1 MADPIPIFVTPST
14 TVVQV
19 TTLLTPYTPVI
30 LNSFQYAGQLV
41 TILDGTSSFGVT
53 QSSIVVSTQVATQF
67 SDGSIS
73 TLINQPQGFLTLQAQ
88 APNVWS
94 FLNTYPF
101 WNQYPSTTV
110 QNLTTS
116 NLYAFATSTLQEITS
131 SLTVENLIVSGNL
144 TLKGGITL
152 NQTISSLGT
161 VNLFSTVT
169 GFESAFFSSG
179 FSSLGAVQLFSS
191 LQVDGSLITPSSIQ
205 LLSTVSVSTSVS
217 VIGFLSTSLVNLSG
231 GLTTYHLIVQNS
243 TNTSI
248 DGGGSLFV
256 PNTVVGLSSLYGGG
270 NFESLLTTVS
280 SFSTLSSLAV
290 ADALVVSQT
299 SVFQSNLS
307 TQGGLVVRGNLSTG
321 ADTIVLQDISG
332 FDSLLLQKSTLVKG
346 FVSTLDFQA
355 QRAWVQGNLQVDPTD
370 SFVTSA
376 QDITIEKSLGIG
388 DLRATSTTIG
398 GTLSTTVFATFQGN
412 LFGEQTFF
420 GRQEVS
426 SFSSFSTLGDIYV
439 YGSLSTFGPIS
450 ISSSA
455 ILNQTLNV
463 LSTSFWN
470 QNNVSSS
477 YIRGNLQV
485 LGNLTAV
492 DTLTLSS
499 IVLPSTVLANNFE
512 VSSLFV
518 ANKGIVDTVFIS
530 SLRASTLGTGDII
543 NPSFTMDMNN
553 TLETINLSTF
563 LLSSL
568 EFQARS
574 FDSFGPFGSFA
585 PSTFFQAFSS
595 FGVAIIPST
604 NTFDVNVLAYTLSNM
619 NVLKQISANTMIGG
633 IITGTLQ
640 GNGSLLSNINYPA
653 QLSTGLITTS
663 SLISK
668 KIETG
673 ALILSSMTADLF
685 ATRSTLTVGTLN
697 IFGNA
702 SVNPN
707 TSSLYMATPTTE
719 ASLLAI
725 GNMAIFGN
733 GAGTVKKQVIINS
746 NVLPNFT
753 TTNYSLG
760 VGGTMRVNEISSPN
774 FLFPYNTYR
783 GDIVV
788 VGERLQTDV
797 LEVNSGVLGL
807 STGTFFIS
815 ESDVVQVRSTNII
828 QPYLSTLSFN
838 STLFVEHDTQKVGIN
853 TKPFYTLDVHS
864 VAYAPNFT
872 TTEASSIIQSQLY
885 MRQNVSSLWFAT
897 NLSFGTSFGSSN
909 LLWSTDGETWSNYT
923 SVSNLALYNV
933 AYNGGEIAFSGQSME
948 VQTTWIAGGTNFT
961 GTTASLV
968 SFNRSNA
975 TQLTSIQAPIGTRTR
990 ITSVEYNGSY
1000 WLATALIS
1008 GNATDSIIWSTDGVN
1023 WFNSIEMQAG
1033 MASGTVLQGGAR
1045 DVAWNGS
1052 QWIAVGIG
1060 DGSDPTTTIGVSY
1073 DGSNWAPAR
1082 SGGFTGTNPAGGF
1095 GVVWTGSNW
1104 VATGDG
1110 GFGAGSYSYLTSPD
1124 GWTWTPRVGYGF
1136 LSPKGWGTA
1145 IGWNGQR
1152 LVALGTPGTTPQSI
1166 QYSDDYGTTWNIAS
1180 GTSFDGGGETGE
1192 TVVWNGSYWLAA
1204 GNQGFRKSYDG
1215 KMWFTPPAAPG
1226 NYISG
1231 LSWSSNA
1238 IPSMIVGSST
1248 LQILEGEAP
1257 LPPPEF
1263 QPPSPTLTAKVA
1275 SKDQLQ
1281 FLNDPAF
1288 GFELRGVTPYVAYTS
1303 SILDINGLK
1312 VNEMNNVG
1320 TLSFSTLFTSS
1331 FYQEGTTLVSGFLS
1345 TTAVFYQGGF
1355 YLDIQNV

>member
-1 MADPIPIFVTPST
+1 MADPTPIFVTPST
-14 TVVQV
+14 TLVQV
-19 TTLLTPYTPVI
+19 NTLRTPYTPVI

-53 QSSIVVSTQVATQF
+53 QSSIVVSTQVTTQF
-67 SDGSIS
+67 LDGSVS
-73 TLINQPQGFLTLQAQ
+73 TLINQPQGFLTVQAQ

-94 FLNTYPF
+94 FLNTFPF
-101 WNQYPSTTV
+101 WNQYPSAIT
-110 QNLTTS
+110 QNLTIS
-116 NLYAFATSTLQEITS
+116 NLYSFRTSTLQEITS
-131 SLTVENLIVSGNL
+131 SVTTQNLIVSGNL
-144 TLKGGITL
+144 TLKGGIVL
-152 NQTISSLGT
+152 NQTISSLGS

-169 GFESAFFSSG
+169 AFESAFFSAGLST
-179 FSSLGAVQLFSS
+179 LGAVQLFSS
-191 LQVDGSLITPSSIQ
+191 LQVDGNVVTPSSLQ
-205 LLSTVSVSTSVS
+205 FLSTVNVSTSVS
-217 VIGFLSTSLVNLSG
+217 ALGYLSTSLVSLSG
-231 GLTTYHLIVQNS
+231 SLTTYRLVVQNS
-243 TNTSI
+243 TNTSV

-256 PNTVVGLSSLYGGG
+256 DTSILGRSSLYGGG
-270 NFESLLTTVS
+270 NFEAFRTTVS
-280 SFSTLSSLAV
+280 SFSTLSSMVLVESLLA
-290 ADALVVSQT
+290 SQA
-299 SVFQSNLS
+299 SVLHSNVS
-307 TQGGLVVRGNLSTG
+307 TQGTLIVNGSLSTG
-321 ADTIVLQDISG
+321 FDTLVLQDIVG
-332 FDSLLLQKSTLVKG
+332 VGSLTVQQSTLVKG
-346 FVSTLDFQA
+346 TLSTFA
-355 QRAWVQGNLQVDPTD
+355 FEAERAWFRGNLQVDPTV

-376 QDITIEKSLGIG
+376 QDITIEKSLRVG
-388 DLRATSTTIG
+388 DVRSMSTTIG
-398 GTLSTTVFATFQGN
+398 GTLSTSAFGAFAGN
-412 LFGEQTFF
+412 LFGEQLFF
-420 GRQEVS
+420 ARQEVS
-426 SFSSFSTLGDIYV
+426 TLSSVSTLGDLFV
-439 YGSLSTFGPIS
+439 YGALSTFGPIS

-455 ILNQTLNV
+455 IFEETLNV
-463 LSTSFWN
+463 VGTSYWN
-470 QNNVSSS
+470 QSNLSSS
-477 YIRGNLQV
+477 YIHGDLRV
-485 LGNLTAV
+485 LGNLTASQ
-492 DTLTLSS
+492 TLTLSS
-499 IVLPSTVLANNFE
+499 IVLPSTVLANNFQ

-518 ANKGIVDTVFIS
+518 GFTGTVSTVLIS
-530 SLRASTLGTGDII
+530 SLQTSSLATGGLV

-553 TLETINLSTF
+553 VFQTINLSTF

-568 EFQARS
+568 EFQAKS
-574 FDSFGPFGSFA
+574 EGTFA
-585 PSTFFQAFSS
+585 PSTFFQAMSS
-595 FGVAIIPST
+595 FGVNTIAST

-619 NVLKQISANTMIGG
+619 NVLQILSANTMFGG
-633 IITGTLQ
+633 LVTGTLQ
-640 GNGSLLSNINYPA
+640 GDGSLLSNINYPA

-668 KIETG
+668 RIQTG
-673 ALILSSMTADLF
+673 ALFLSSMTANLF
-685 ATRSTLTVGTLN
+685 ATQSTLTVGTFN
-697 IFGNA
+697 VFGNA

-707 TSSLYMATPTTE
+707 TSSLYFATPTTE
-719 ASLLAI
+719 QNLLIVGNAS
-725 GNMAIFGN
+725 IFGN
-733 GAGTVKKQVIINS
+733 GSGSVKKQMIINS
-746 NVLPNFT
+746 NVLPNFL
-753 TTNYSLG
+753 TTNYTLG
-760 VGGTMRVNEISSPN
+760 VGGTMRVTGISSAN
-774 FLFPYNTYR
+774 FVFPYDTYR
-783 GDIVV
+783 GDIVT
-788 VGERLQTDV
+788 VGTFVSTGSLLV
-797 LEVNSGVLGL
+797 SSGTLGL
-807 STGTFFIS
+807 SSGTFFIS
-815 ESDVVQVRSTNII
+815 ESETVQLRSTNII
-828 QPYLSTLSFN
+828 QPFVSTLQFN
-838 STLFVEHDTQKVGIN
+838 STLFVNHELQKVGIN
-853 TKPFYTLDVHS
+853 TQPFYTLDVNS
-864 VAYAPNFT
+864 VAYASKSVT
-872 TTEASSIIQSQLY
+872 TLTSSIIQNQIQV
-885 MRQNVSSLWFAT
+885 RQNVSSLWFAT
-897 NLSFGTSFGSSN
+897 NLSFVGASN
-909 LLWSTDGETWSNYT
+909 ILWSTDGETWSNYT
-923 SVSNLALYNV
+923 TYTSGNNLALYDV

-948 VQTTWIAGGTNFT
+948 VQTTWIAGGTNLT

-975 TQLTSIQAPIGTRTR
+975 TQLTSIQAPIGTRTQ

-1033 MASGTVLQGGAR
+1033 MVSGTVLQGGAR

-1082 SGGFTGTNPAGGF
+1082 SGGFTGTNPTGGF

-1104 VATGDG
+1104 VATGNG

-1136 LSPKGWGTA
+1136 LNLKGWGTA

-1152 LVALGTPGTTPQSI
+1152 LVALGTPGPDQTPQSI
-1166 QYSDDYGTTWNIAS
+1166 QYSDDYGATWNIAS

-1238 IPSMIVGSST
+1238 IPSMVVGSST

-1257 LPPPEF
+1257 LPPPQF
-1263 QPPSPTLTAKVA
+1263 SPPSPTLTAKLA
-1275 SKDQLQ
+1275 SKDQVQ

-1312 VNEMNNVG
+1312 INEMNNVG

-1331 FYQEGTTLVSGFLS
+1331 FYQQGTTLVSGFLS
-1345 TTAVFYQGGF
+1345 TNAVYYQGGY